1 MKLILSLFAHH
12 ETMLSAQKGGEGRD
26 KGTIESNFSHKV
38 LHSFHML
45 IEGLKVLKR
54 RDAS

>member
-1 MKLILSLFAHH
+1 
-12 ETMLSAQKGGEGRD
+12 
-26 KGTIESNFSHKV
+26 V

-54 RDAS
+54 RDASWLLFDHVQLKVEGLTVKGKASQVVGSDVEIDSLLL